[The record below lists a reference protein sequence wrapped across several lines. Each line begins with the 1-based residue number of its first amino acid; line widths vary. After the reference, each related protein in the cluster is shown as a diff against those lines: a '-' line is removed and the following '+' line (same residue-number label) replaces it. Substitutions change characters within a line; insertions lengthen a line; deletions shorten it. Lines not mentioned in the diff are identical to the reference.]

1 MLCFQLYLF
10 MKTKEVFSFIVALLL
25 MVFKKSFQ
33 FFYIGSS
40 RGTSMGDLLKVCSVL
55 HLWNFAHPLLL
66 GCHVLQ
72 VSKVQ
77 FSVRILYNRFHY
89 HTKISLQCNFNLFYS
104 LAAIHECV
112 VGSYFE
118 NTCHKHVLF

>member
-10 MKTKEVFSFIVALLL
+10 MKTKEILSFIVALLL
-25 MVFKKSFQ
+25 MVFKITFP

-40 RGTSMGDLLKVCSVL
+40 RGTSMGDLLKVCFVL

-72 VSKVQ
+72 VSKVH
-77 FSVRILYNRFHY
+77 FSVRKLHNRFYYHY
-89 HTKISLQCNFNLFYS
+89 KN
-104 LAAIHECV
+104 
-112 VGSYFE
+112 
-118 NTCHKHVLF
+118 